1 MTSDLELDDGDGD
14 EFDGRQGAMKAIQGA
29 LLTCDPALKQLILH
43 LEAESGQR
51 FVLQDLDATHLFI
64 NPKYI
69 DFIRENLNDEL
80 EKNTY
85 TLEVS

>member
-1 MTSDLELDDGDGD
+1 
-14 EFDGRQGAMKAIQGA
+14 MKAIQGV

-43 LEAESGQR
+43 LDAAAPSR

-64 NPKYI
+64 NAKFIEY
-69 DFIRENLNDEL
+69 IREHLDEEL

-85 TLEVS
+85 TMDVS

>member
-1 MTSDLELDDGDGD
+1 
-14 EFDGRQGAMKAIQGA
+14 MKAIQGV

-43 LEAESGQR
+43 LDAAATNNR

-64 NPKYI
+64 NAKFIEY
-69 DFIRENLNDEL
+69 IREHLEEEL

-85 TLEVS
+85 TMEVS

>member
-1 MTSDLELDDGDGD
+1 
-14 EFDGRQGAMKAIQGA
+14 MKAIQGV

-43 LEAESGQR
+43 LDAEAPSR

-64 NPKYI
+64 NPKFIDYI
-69 DFIRENLNDEL
+69 RQNLDQEL

-85 TLEVS
+85 TLEIS